1 MEKFNDFLVLL
12 DANLSGS
19 WWFPALL
26 IGTGIF
32 FTIYL
37 GLPQFRYFKSALK
50 IVSGKTKSSDSEGET
65 TGFQALTTA
74 MSGAVGTGN
83 IGGVALAIWTGG
95 PAAIFWMWI
104 TAIFGMTTKFVEVT
118 LGHKYRTKLSDG
130 SISGGPM
137 YYIEQG
143 LNMKW
148 VAILF
153 AFLMMITA
161 IGSGNMPQINNI
173 ALVMNTEFSVPK
185 LFTGLFLGGLLW
197 IIIIGGI
204 KRIASVASKI
214 IPIMGLI
221 YFGGALI
228 ILIEN
233 YQNVIPSFQAIFA
246 QVFTGSAAVGGFLG
260 ASFAMSLK
268 YGVAR
273 GLYSNEA
280 GQGSS
285 PIAHASSKNKS
296 IDQGV
301 VSILEPFIDTIV
313 VCSVTAL
320 VILSSGVWTQKFDTQ
335 FSKTD
340 MVVLDG
346 IYSDDKNDDGN
357 YVFPEDIN
365 ELTNYVQGIES
376 NIRNY
381 SGTLNVKEGKIV
393 EKNITIIH
401 LRSIAEDVVFHT
413 PETSD
418 DDETKLSGHLI
429 IKNGK
434 VDKAISYTY
443 DSKNKSFRTL
453 DPQSGV
459 KDAESG
465 KIMYE
470 LILNNGL
477 LLDQLI
483 KEVESKISLEENNPE
498 RDASILRMLLA
509 EKDELLEKR
518 ETNLD
523 KEKSFIFNEI
533 VEGRSLVS
541 SAELTAKAFSNG
553 IMGEYGGKLV
563 AIALLLFA
571 FSTAITWCYYGD
583 RSTAYIFGEKG
594 VVWYRNFY
602 VLCFILAAVIDTTVV
617 WNIAYVVVALVSIP
631 NLIAM
636 FVLRKEMK
644 LLSDDFKV
652 K

>member
-1 MEKFNDFLVLL
+1 MDQFNEFLILL
-12 DANLSGS
+12 DSNLSGS
-19 WWFPALL
+19 WWFPILL
-26 IGTGIF
+26 VGTGIF

-37 GLPQFRYFKSALK
+37 GFPQFRFFGKAWHL
-50 IVSGKTKSSDSEGET
+50 VSGKNKKTDADGET
-65 TGFQALTTA
+65 TAFEALTTA

-118 LGHKYRTKLSDG
+118 MGHKYRTKLADG

-137 YYIEQG
+137 YYIESA

-148 VAILF
+148 AGILF

-228 ILIEN
+228 ILTEN
-233 YQNVIPSFQAIFA
+233 YQNIIPSFNAIFS

-320 VILSSGVWTQKFDTQ
+320 VILSSGVWTQKFDTT
-335 FSKTD
+335 FAKTD
-340 MVVLDG
+340 MVILDG
-346 IYSDDKNDDGN
+346 IYSDEKNSDGS
-357 YVFPEDIN
+357 YVYPNHIS
-365 ELTNYVQGIES
+365 ELTNYVQSLES
-376 NIRNY
+376 D
-381 SGTLNVKEGKIV
+381 VKEYNGTISIADGRIDNS
-393 EKNITIIH
+393 NITILH
-401 LRSIAEDVVFHT
+401 SRSIAEDVEVLS
-413 PETSD
+413 TSKD
-418 DDETKLSGHLI
+418 TYSGSLNI
-429 IKNGK
+429 
-434 VDKAISYTY
+434 VD
-443 DSKNKSFRTL
+443 
-453 DPQSGV
+453 
-459 KDAESG
+459 G
-465 KIMYE
+465 KI
-470 LILNNGL
+470 
-477 LLDQLI
+477 
-483 KEVESKISLEENNPE
+483 LEPVT
-498 RDASILRMLLA
+498 L
-509 EKDELLEKR
+509 KGK
-518 ETNLD
+518 
-523 KEKSFIFNEI
+523 
-533 VEGRSLVS
+533 SLVS
-541 SAELTAKAFSNG
+541 SAELTAKAFSQG
-553 IMGEYGGKLV
+553 VFGEYGGKLV

-583 RSTAYIFGEKG
+583 RSTAYIFGERG
-594 VVWYRNFY
+594 VFWYRNFY
-602 VLCFILAAVIDTTVV
+602 VLCFVLAAVIDTTIV

-631 NLIAM
+631 NLIAL
-636 FVLRKEMK
+636 FVLRNEMK
-644 LLSDDFKV
+644 DLTNEFIKEN
-652 K
+652 

>member
-1 MEKFNDFLVLL
+1 MEQFNNFLVLL
-12 DANLSGS
+12 DSNLSGS

-32 FTIYL
+32 FTVYL
-37 GLPQFRYFKSALK
+37 GFPQFKYFGSAFK
-50 IVSGKTKSSDSEGET
+50 IVSGKNKNSESDGET

-143 LNMKW
+143 LDTNVFGMKFPAKSI
-148 VAILF
+148 AILF

-185 LFTGLFLGGLLW
+185 AFTGLFLGVLLF
-197 IIIIGGI
+197 IIIVGGI
-204 KRIASVASKI
+204 QRIASVASKI

-228 ILIEN
+228 ILVEN
-233 YQNVIPSFQAIFA
+233 YQNIIPSFNAIFA
-246 QVFTGSAAVGGFLG
+246 QVFTGSAAMGGFLG

-320 VILSSGVWTQKFDTQ
+320 VILSSGVWTEKFETN

-340 MVVLDG
+340 MVVID
-346 IYSDDKNDDGN
+346 
-357 YVFPEDIN
+357 
-365 ELTNYVQGIES
+365 
-376 NIRNY
+376 
-381 SGTLNVKEGKIV
+381 GTLSL
-393 EKNITIIH
+393 IH
-401 LRSIAEDVVFHT
+401 I
-413 PETSD
+413 
-418 DDETKLSGHLI
+418 
-429 IKNGK
+429 
-434 VDKAISYTY
+434 
-443 DSKNKSFRTL
+443 
-453 DPQSGV
+453 
-459 KDAESG
+459 
-465 KIMYE
+465 
-470 LILNNGL
+470 
-477 LLDQLI
+477 
-483 KEVESKISLEENNPE
+483 
-498 RDASILRMLLA
+498 
-509 EKDELLEKR
+509 
-518 ETNLD
+518 
-523 KEKSFIFNEI
+523 
-533 VEGRSLVS
+533 
-541 SAELTAKAFSNG
+541 
-553 IMGEYGGKLV
+553 
-563 AIALLLFA
+563 
-571 FSTAITWCYYGD
+571 
-583 RSTAYIFGEKG
+583 
-594 VVWYRNFY
+594 
-602 VLCFILAAVIDTTVV
+602 
-617 WNIAYVVVALVSIP
+617 
-631 NLIAM
+631 
-636 FVLRKEMK
+636 
-644 LLSDDFKV
+644 
-652 K
+652 

>member
-1 MEKFNDFLVLL
+1 MEKFNDFLLLL

-37 GLPQFRYFKSALK
+37 GFPQFKYFRSALK
-50 IVSGKTKSSDSEGET
+50 IVSSKNDSDSEGET

-74 MSGAVGTGN
+74 MSGAIGTGN

-104 TAIFGMTTKFVEVT
+104 TAIFGMTTKYVEVT
-118 LGHKYRTKLSDG
+118 LGHKYRTTLADG

-173 ALVMNTEFSVPK
+173 ALVMHTEFAVPK
-185 LFTGLFLGGLLW
+185 LFTGLFLGALLW
-197 IIIIGGI
+197 VIIIGGI

-221 YFGGALI
+221 YFGGALV
-228 ILIEN
+228 ILVEN
-233 YQNVIPSFQAIFA
+233 YQNIIPSFNAIFA

-320 VILSSGVWTQKFDTQ
+320 VILSSGVWTEKFDTT

-340 MVVLDG
+340 MVILEG
-346 IYSDDKNDDGN
+346 IYSDEKNLDGTYLYPN
-357 YVFPEDIN
+357 HID
-365 ELTNYVQGIES
+365 ELTKYVQ
-376 NIRNY
+376 NID
-381 SGTLNVKEGKIV
+381 SNVKEFSGFLNVADGILIA
-393 EKNITIIH
+393 ENITVIH
-401 LRSIAEDVVFHT
+401 SRSVAEDIIVT
-413 PETSD
+413 ANNSSN
-418 DDETKLSGHLI
+418 LYSG
-429 IKNGK
+429 
-434 VDKAISYTY
+434 
-443 DSKNKSFRTL
+443 
-453 DPQSGV
+453 
-459 KDAESG
+459 
-465 KIMYE
+465 
-470 LILNNGL
+470 ILNVSNGRVSM
-477 LLDQLI
+477 DNVSI
-483 KEVESKISLEENNPE
+483 KGK
-498 RDASILRMLLA
+498 
-509 EKDELLEKR
+509 
-518 ETNLD
+518 
-523 KEKSFIFNEI
+523 
-533 VEGRSLVS
+533 SLVS
-541 SAELTAKAFSNG
+541 SAELTAKAFSQG
-553 IMGEYGGKLV
+553 IFGQYGGKLV

-631 NLIAM
+631 NLFAM

>member
-1 MEKFNDFLVLL
+1 MENFNDFLLLL

-19 WWFPALL
+19 WWFPAFL

-37 GLPQFRYFKSALK
+37 RFPQFRYFKSALK
-50 IVSGKTKSSDSEGET
+50 IVSGKNQSKDSDGET

-118 LGHKYRTKLSDG
+118 LGHKYRTKLEDG

-173 ALVMNTEFSVPK
+173 ALVMNTEFGISK
-185 LFTGLFLGGLLW
+185 LFTGLFLGSLLW

-233 YQNVIPSFQAIFA
+233 YQNIIPSFNAIFG
-246 QVFTGSAAVGGFLG
+246 QVFTGSAAMGGFLG

-320 VILSSGVWTQKFDTQ
+320 VILSSNVWTEKFDTS
-335 FSKTD
+335 FAKTD
-340 MVVLDG
+340 MVILDG
-346 IYSDDKNDDGN
+346 TYSDEKNQDGKFI
-357 YVFPEDIN
+357 YPDQIN
-365 ELTNYVQGIES
+365 ELTKYVQ
-376 NIRNY
+376 NINSSVNEY
-381 SGTLNVKEGKIV
+381 EGTLDIQNGKITTD
-393 EKNITIIH
+393 NITVIH
-401 LRSIAEDVVFHT
+401 LRSIAEDVLVRG
-413 PETSD
+413 SD
-418 DDETKLSGHLI
+418 KNLYNGSLTI
-429 IKNGK
+429 ANGK
-434 VDKAISYTY
+434 F
-443 DSKNKSFRTL
+443 KNSVTF
-453 DPQSGV
+453 
-459 KDAESG
+459 EG
-465 KIMYE
+465 K
-470 LILNNGL
+470 
-477 LLDQLI
+477 
-483 KEVESKISLEENNPE
+483 
-498 RDASILRMLLA
+498 
-509 EKDELLEKR
+509 
-518 ETNLD
+518 
-523 KEKSFIFNEI
+523 
-533 VEGRSLVS
+533 SLVS

-553 IMGEYGGKLV
+553 ILGDYGGKLV

-644 LLSDDFKV
+644 LLSDEFISK
-652 K
+652 

>member
-1 MEKFNDFLVLL
+1 MEQFNAFLVLL
-12 DANLSGS
+12 DSNLSGS

-37 GLPQFRYFKSALK
+37 GFPQFKYFNSALK
-50 IVSGKTKSSDSEGET
+50 IVSGKTNNAESDGET

-104 TAIFGMTTKFVEVT
+104 TAIFGMTTKYVEVT

-173 ALVMNTEFSVPK
+173 ALVMNTEFAVPK
-185 LFTGLFLGGLLW
+185 LFTGLFLGALLW

-228 ILIEN
+228 ILVEN
-233 YQNVIPSFQAIFA
+233 YQNVIPSFNAIFA
-246 QVFTGSAAVGGFLG
+246 QVFTGSAAMGGFLG

-320 VILSSGVWTQKFDTQ
+320 VILSSGVWTQKFDTN

-340 MVVLDG
+340 MVVLEG
-346 IYSDDKNDDGN
+346 IYSDKKTIDGS
-357 YVFPEDIN
+357 YLYPDHIN
-365 ELTNYVQGIES
+365 ELTNYVQS
-376 NIRNY
+376 VD
-381 SGTLNVKEGKIV
+381 SNVKEFSGLLEIEDGKLISNNV
-393 EKNITIIH
+393 TVIH
-401 LRSIAEDVVFHT
+401 SRSIAEDITISNTNNINDGLF
-413 PETSD
+413 
-418 DDETKLSGHLI
+418 SGKVNVL
-429 IKNGK
+429 NGK
-434 VDKAISYTY
+434 VTDQVSI
-443 DSKNKSFRTL
+443 
-453 DPQSGV
+453 
-459 KDAESG
+459 SG
-465 KIMYE
+465 K
-470 LILNNGL
+470 
-477 LLDQLI
+477 
-483 KEVESKISLEENNPE
+483 
-498 RDASILRMLLA
+498 
-509 EKDELLEKR
+509 
-518 ETNLD
+518 
-523 KEKSFIFNEI
+523 
-533 VEGRSLVS
+533 SLVS
-541 SAELTAKAFSNG
+541 SAELTAKAFSQG
-553 IMGEYGGKLV
+553 ILGQYGGKLV

-571 FSTAITWCYYGD
+571 FSTSITWCYYGD

-602 VLCFILAAVIDTTVV
+602 VLCFVLAAVIDTTVV

-644 LLSDDFKV
+644 SLSDNFQIK
-652 K
+652 

>member
-1 MEKFNDFLVLL
+1 MEQFNSFLILL

-37 GLPQFRYFKSALK
+37 GFPQFKYFKSAFK
-50 IVSGKTKSSDSEGET
+50 IVSGKNKSDSEGET

-118 LGHKYRTKLSDG
+118 LGHKYRTKLKDG

-185 LFTGLFLGGLLW
+185 IFTGLFLGALLW

-214 IPIMGLI
+214 IPIMGII

-228 ILIEN
+228 ILVEN
-233 YQNVIPSFQAIFA
+233 YQNIIPSFTAIFS

-320 VILSSGVWTQKFDTQ
+320 VILSSGVWTQKFDTT

-340 MVVLDG
+340 MVILEG
-346 IYSDDKNDDGN
+346 IYSD
-357 YVFPEDIN
+357 
-365 ELTNYVQGIES
+365 
-376 NIRNY
+376 
-381 SGTLNVKEGKIV
+381 
-393 EKNITIIH
+393 EKNIDGSYIYPDHIVELTKYVQSIDSDVNKYSGLIEVIDGRLIADNITVIH
-401 LRSIAEDVVFHT
+401 SRSIAED
-413 PETSD
+413 
-418 DDETKLSGHLI
+418 I
-429 IKNGK
+429 IVK
-434 VDKAISYTY
+434 SL
-443 DSKNKSFRTL
+443 DSNLYIGTL
-453 DPQSGV
+453 NITD
-459 KDAESG
+459 G
-465 KIMYE
+465 KI
-470 LILNNGL
+470 
-477 LLDQLI
+477 
-483 KEVESKISLEENNPE
+483 VEQVV
-498 RDASILRMLLA
+498 
-509 EKDELLEKR
+509 
-518 ETNLD
+518 
-523 KEKSFIFNEI
+523 
-533 VEGRSLVS
+533 VEGKSLVS
-541 SAELTAKAFSNG
+541 SAELTAKAFSQG
-553 IMGEYGGKLV
+553 ILGQYGGKLV

-571 FSTAITWCYYGD
+571 FSTSITWCYYGD

-644 LLSDDFKV
+644 KLSDEFNIR
-652 K
+652 

>member
-1 MEKFNDFLVLL
+1 MAQFNEFLILL
-12 DANLSGS
+12 DGNLSGS
-19 WWFPALL
+19 WWFPILL
-26 IGTGIF
+26 VGTGIF

-37 GLPQFRYFKSALK
+37 GFPQFKFFGKAWSL
-50 IVSGKTKSSDSEGET
+50 VSGKNHKEDAEGET
-65 TGFQALTTA
+65 SAFEALTTA

-118 LGHKYRTKLSDG
+118 MGHKYRTKLEDG

-137 YYIEQG
+137 YYIEHA

-148 VAILF
+148 AGILF
-153 AFLMMITA
+153 ALLMMITA

-185 LFTGLFLGGLLW
+185 LFTGLFLGALLW

-204 KRIASVASKI
+204 RRIASVASKI

-221 YFGGALI
+221 YFGGALVV
-228 ILIEN
+228 LVEN
-233 YQNVIPSFQAIFA
+233 YQNIIPSFHAIFA

-285 PIAHASSKNKS
+285 PIAHASSKNTS
-296 IDQGV
+296 IDQGI

-320 VILSSGVWTQKFDTQ
+320 VILSSGVWTEKFDTT

-340 MVVLDG
+340 MIILDG
-346 IYSDDKNDDGN
+346 TYSDEENLDGT
-357 YVFPEDIN
+357 YVYPDHMN
-365 ELTNYVQGIES
+365 QLTEYVQS
-376 NIRNY
+376 V
-381 SGTLNVKEGKIV
+381 SSKVKEYTGSLESRQGKV
-393 EKNITIIH
+393 VSSNITILH
-401 LRSIAEDVVFHT
+401 SRSIAEDV
-413 PETSD
+413 
-418 DDETKLSGHLI
+418 I
-429 IKNGK
+429 IKDSSGIN
-434 VDKAISYTY
+434 Y
-443 DSKNKSFRTL
+443 DGFLNVI
-453 DPQSGV
+453 D
-459 KDAESG
+459 G
-465 KIMYE
+465 KIQE
-470 LILNNGL
+470 
-477 LLDQLI
+477 D
-483 KEVESKISLEENNPE
+483 V
-498 RDASILRMLLA
+498 
-509 EKDELLEKR
+509 
-518 ETNLD
+518 
-523 KEKSFIFNEI
+523 I
-533 VEGRSLVS
+533 VEGKSLVS
-541 SAELTAKAFSNG
+541 SAELTAKAFSQG
-553 IMGEYGGKLV
+553 SFGQYGGKLV

-594 VVWYRNFY
+594 VFWYRNFY
-602 VLCFILAAVIDTTVV
+602 VICFILAAVIDTTIV

-631 NLIAM
+631 NLLAL
-636 FVLRKEMK
+636 FVLRKEVK
-644 LLSDDFKV
+644 KLSDDYKIAL
-652 K
+652 KS

>member
-1 MEKFNDFLVLL
+1 MEQFNNFLILL
-12 DANLSGS
+12 DSNLSGS

-37 GLPQFRYFKSALK
+37 GFPQFKYFNSALK
-50 IVSGKTKSSDSEGET
+50 IVSGKTKSTDQDGET

-104 TAIFGMTTKFVEVT
+104 TAIFGMTTKYVEVT

-185 LFTGLFLGGLLW
+185 LFTGLFLGALLW
-197 IIIIGGI
+197 VIIIGGI

-228 ILIEN
+228 ILAEN
-233 YQNVIPSFQAIFA
+233 YQNIIPSFNAIFA

-320 VILSSGVWTQKFDTQ
+320 VILSSGVWTQKFDTT

-340 MVVLDG
+340 MVILEG
-346 IYSDDKNDDGN
+346 TYSDEKNIDGD
-357 YVFPEDIN
+357 YLYPKQIN
-365 ELTNYVQGIES
+365 ELNSYVQS
-376 NIRNY
+376 LD
-381 SGTLNVKEGKIV
+381 SGVKEFSGELTVQDGNLITQ
-393 EKNITIIH
+393 NITILH
-401 LRSIAEDVVFHT
+401 SRSIAEDVT
-413 PETSD
+413 ISD
-418 DDETKLSGHLI
+418 QDNSNLFTGILNVD
-429 IKNGK
+429 NGK
-434 VDKAISYTY
+434 IIESVDI
-443 DSKNKSFRTL
+443 
-453 DPQSGV
+453 Q
-459 KDAESG
+459 G
-465 KIMYE
+465 K
-470 LILNNGL
+470 
-477 LLDQLI
+477 
-483 KEVESKISLEENNPE
+483 
-498 RDASILRMLLA
+498 
-509 EKDELLEKR
+509 
-518 ETNLD
+518 
-523 KEKSFIFNEI
+523 
-533 VEGRSLVS
+533 SLVS
-541 SAELTAKAFSNG
+541 SAELTAKAFSQG
-553 IMGEYGGKLV
+553 IMGQYGGKLV

-571 FSTAITWCYYGD
+571 FSTSITWCYYGD

-594 VVWYRNFY
+594 VIWYRNFY
-602 VLCFILAAVIDTTVV
+602 VLCFVLAAVIDTTIV

-644 LLSDDFKV
+644 SLSDNFELK
-652 K
+652 

>member
-1 MEKFNDFLVLL
+1 MDQFNEFLILL
-12 DANLSGS
+12 DSNLSGS
-19 WWFPALL
+19 WWFPILL
-26 IGTGIF
+26 VGTGIF

-37 GLPQFRYFKSALK
+37 GFPQFRFFGKAWHL
-50 IVSGKTKSSDSEGET
+50 VSGKNKKTDSDGET
-65 TGFQALTTA
+65 TAFEALTTA

-118 LGHKYRTKLSDG
+118 MGHKYRTKLADG

-137 YYIEQG
+137 YYIESA

-148 VAILF
+148 AGILF

-185 LFTGLFLGGLLW
+185 LFTGLFLGALLW

-228 ILIEN
+228 ILTEN
-233 YQNVIPSFQAIFA
+233 YQNIIPSFNAIFS

-320 VILSSGVWTQKFDTQ
+320 VILSSGVWTQKFDTT

-340 MVVLDG
+340 MVILDG
-346 IYSDDKNDDGN
+346 IYSDEKNSDGSYIYPN
-357 YVFPEDIN
+357 HIS
-365 ELTNYVQGIES
+365 ELTNYVQSIES
-376 NIRNY
+376 D
-381 SGTLNVKEGKIV
+381 VKEYNGTISI
-393 EKNITIIH
+393 ESGRIDNSNITILH
-401 LRSIAEDVVFHT
+401 SRSIAEDVEVLNT
-413 PETSD
+413 D
-418 DDETKLSGHLI
+418 KDIYSGSLNI
-429 IKNGK
+429 
-434 VDKAISYTY
+434 VD
-443 DSKNKSFRTL
+443 
-453 DPQSGV
+453 
-459 KDAESG
+459 G
-465 KIMYE
+465 KI
-470 LILNNGL
+470 
-477 LLDQLI
+477 
-483 KEVESKISLEENNPE
+483 LEPVT
-498 RDASILRMLLA
+498 LRG
-509 EKDELLEKR
+509 K
-518 ETNLD
+518 
-523 KEKSFIFNEI
+523 
-533 VEGRSLVS
+533 SLVS
-541 SAELTAKAFSNG
+541 SAELTAKAFSQG
-553 IMGEYGGKLV
+553 IFGDYGGKLV

-583 RSTAYIFGEKG
+583 RSTAYIFGERG
-594 VVWYRNFY
+594 VFWYRNFY
-602 VLCFILAAVIDTTVV
+602 VLCFILAAVIDTTIV

-631 NLIAM
+631 NLIAL
-636 FVLRKEMK
+636 FVLRNEMK
-644 LLSDDFKV
+644 DLTNEFIKEN
-652 K
+652 

>member
-1 MEKFNDFLVLL
+1 MEQFNNFLILL
-12 DANLSGS
+12 DGNLSGS
-19 WWFPALL
+19 WWFPILL
-26 IGTGIF
+26 VGTGIF

-37 GLPQFRYFKSALK
+37 GFPQFRFFGKAWYL
-50 IVSGKTKSSDSEGET
+50 VSGKNKKNDNDGET
-65 TGFQALTTA
+65 TAFEALTTA

-104 TAIFGMTTKFVEVT
+104 TAVFGMTTKFVEVSM
-118 LGHKYRTKLSDG
+118 GHKYRTKLEDG
-130 SISGGPM
+130 TISGGPM
-137 YYIEQG
+137 YYIENA
-143 LNMKW
+143 LNLKW
-148 VAILF
+148 AGILF

-185 LFTGLFLGGLLW
+185 LFTGLFLGTLLW

-214 IPIMGLI
+214 IPIMGAI
-221 YFGGALI
+221 YLGGALI
-228 ILIEN
+228 IIIEN
-233 YQNVIPSFQAIFA
+233 YQNIIPSFNAIFS
-246 QVFTGSAAVGGFLG
+246 QVFSGSAAVGGFLG

-320 VILSSGVWTQKFDTQ
+320 VILSSGVWTQKFDTN

-340 MVVLDG
+340 MVVLKG
-346 IYSDDKNDDGN
+346 VYSDKINSDGSF
-357 YVFPEDIN
+357 VHQDQID
-365 ELTNYVQGIES
+365 ELTKYVQNIDNTVEEYNGTIEVQNGLLIDDS
-376 NIRNY
+376 
-381 SGTLNVKEGKIV
+381 
-393 EKNITIIH
+393 ITVIH
-401 LRSIAEDVVFHT
+401 LRSIAENVVVNGSVKK
-413 PETSD
+413 EIDKNDDKTS
-418 DDETKLSGHLI
+418 LFNGLLVL
-429 IKNGK
+429 KNGK
-434 VDKAISYTY
+434 IDKAYPLIAM
-443 DSKNKSFRTL
+443 DSN
-453 DPQSGV
+453 
-459 KDAESG
+459 
-465 KIMYE
+465 
-470 LILNNGL
+470 
-477 LLDQLI
+477 
-483 KEVESKISLEENNPE
+483 
-498 RDASILRMLLA
+498 
-509 EKDELLEKR
+509 
-518 ETNLD
+518 
-523 KEKSFIFNEI
+523 NEI
-533 VEGRSLVS
+533 NQDLKLLSDLYSDYYLSINDPEITNSDKTILSNQFSKEIESFKTENIKFKGKSLVS
-541 SAELTAKAFSNG
+541 SSELTAKAFSKG
-553 IMGEYGGKLV
+553 ILGDYGGKLV

-602 VLCFILAAVIDTTVV
+602 VLCFVLAAVIDTTIV

-631 NLIAM
+631 NLIAL

-644 LLSDDFKV
+644 QLTNEFVKDD
-652 K
+652 

>member
-1 MEKFNDFLVLL
+1 MEQFNNFLILL
-12 DANLSGS
+12 DSNLSGS

-37 GLPQFRYFKSALK
+37 GFPQFKYFKSAFK
-50 IVSGKTKSSDSEGET
+50 IVSGKNKSDSEGET

-118 LGHKYRTKLSDG
+118 LGHKYRTKLKDG

-185 LFTGLFLGGLLW
+185 LFTGLFLGVLLW

-214 IPIMGLI
+214 IPIMGII

-228 ILIEN
+228 ILAEN
-233 YQNVIPSFQAIFA
+233 YQNIIPSFSAIFS

-320 VILSSGVWTQKFDTQ
+320 VILSSGVWTQKFDTT

-340 MVVLDG
+340 MVILEG
-346 IYSDDKNDDGN
+346 IYSDEKNDDGN
-357 YVFPEDIN
+357 YIHPDHIS
-365 ELTNYVQGIES
+365 ELTKYVQSIDS
-376 NIRNY
+376 
-381 SGTLNVKEGKIV
+381 NVKEYSGSIDVVEGKLIAD
-393 EKNITIIH
+393 NITVIH
-401 LRSIAEDVVFHT
+401 SRSIAEDISVRNIN
-413 PETSD
+413 SNLYSG
-418 DDETKLSGHLI
+418 KLNI
-429 IKNGK
+429 IGGK
-434 VDKAISYTY
+434 VNEQVII
-443 DSKNKSFRTL
+443 
-453 DPQSGV
+453 
-459 KDAESG
+459 EG
-465 KIMYE
+465 K
-470 LILNNGL
+470 
-477 LLDQLI
+477 
-483 KEVESKISLEENNPE
+483 
-498 RDASILRMLLA
+498 
-509 EKDELLEKR
+509 
-518 ETNLD
+518 
-523 KEKSFIFNEI
+523 
-533 VEGRSLVS
+533 SLVS
-541 SAELTAKAFSNG
+541 SAELTAKAFSQG
-553 IMGEYGGKLV
+553 ILGQYGGKLV

-571 FSTAITWCYYGD
+571 FSTSITWCYYGD

-644 LLSDDFKV
+644 KLSDEFNII
-652 K
+652 

>member
-1 MEKFNDFLVLL
+1 MNQFNNFLILL
-12 DANLSGS
+12 DSNLSGS

-37 GLPQFRYFKSALK
+37 RFPQFRYFKSAIK
-50 IVSGKTKSSDSEGET
+50 IVSGKNRNTDSDGET

-74 MSGAVGTGN
+74 MSGAIGTGN

-104 TAIFGMTTKFVEVT
+104 TAIFGMTTKYVEVT
-118 LGHKYRTKLSDG
+118 LGHKYRTKLNDG

-143 LNMKW
+143 LKMKW

-173 ALVMNTEFSVPK
+173 ALVMDSEFSVPK
-185 LFTGLFLGGLLW
+185 LFTGLFLGALLW

-221 YFGGALI
+221 YLGGALI

-233 YQNVIPSFQAIFA
+233 YQNIIPSFNAIFA

-320 VILSSGVWTQKFDTQ
+320 VILSSGVWTQKFETT
-335 FSKTD
+335 FSNTD
-340 MVVLDG
+340 MVILEGV
-346 IYSDDKNDDGN
+346 YSDQKNPDGS
-357 YVFPEDIN
+357 YVYPDHIV
-365 ELTNYVQGIES
+365 ELTKYVQSMNSEVNEFSGLISIVDGRLISS
-376 NIRNY
+376 NITVINARSIAESIIVTTKNNDNDKPNNLY
-381 SGTLNVKEGKIV
+381 TGNINVINGKIV
-393 EKNITIIH
+393 E
-401 LRSIAEDVVFHT
+401 S
-413 PETSD
+413 
-418 DDETKLSGHLI
+418 LI
-429 IKNGK
+429 FKGK
-434 VDKAISYTY
+434 
-443 DSKNKSFRTL
+443 
-453 DPQSGV
+453 
-459 KDAESG
+459 
-465 KIMYE
+465 
-470 LILNNGL
+470 
-477 LLDQLI
+477 
-483 KEVESKISLEENNPE
+483 
-498 RDASILRMLLA
+498 
-509 EKDELLEKR
+509 
-518 ETNLD
+518 
-523 KEKSFIFNEI
+523 
-533 VEGRSLVS
+533 SLVS
-541 SAELTAKAFSNG
+541 SAELTAKAFSQG
-553 IMGEYGGKLV
+553 ILGQFGGKLV

-594 VVWYRNFY
+594 VFWYRNFY
-602 VLCFILAAVIDTTVV
+602 VICFVLAAVIDTTVV

-631 NLIAM
+631 NLIAL

-644 LLSDDFKV
+644 NLSDSFLK
-652 K
+652 